1 MNQLTKT
8 EEHIMKYLWK
18 IKKGYMKDIVDE
30 FPDPKPAYTT
40 SATILTRMVEKGYV
54 GFNQHGKV
62 REYFPI
68 LKKSKYFKSHINQL
82 VNNFFNNSTA
92 QFASFFTTK
101 TDMTVEEL
109 EELRDIIDQQIKNK
123 KA

>member
-68 LKKSKYFKSHINQL
+68 LKKSKYFKNHINQL
-82 VNNFFNNSTA
+82 VSNFFNNSTA

-109 EELRDIIDQQIKNK
+109 EELRDIIDQQIKDK